1 MKAIKFFAISAM
13 AAAMIT
19 SCSNEDELSQSNYP
33 SDNIIRITA
42 GVNNAKT
49 RAEGAGTPLENPLSL
64 TVVNKYTET
73 TLAAKYTYVNKVFKK
88 NDNVWTCS
96 EAEAQ
101 TQPLLWQNKETLV
114 DIAALAP
121 AQEGKFD
128 GVYNKE
134 TRKFSSFSYSV
145 ADDQSTSSDNN
156 DLLYYYA
163 KDFKPGESLKDGKL
177 SIQMNHAFCMI
188 DIVVTLGTEFNKP
201 NVLDDSPIVKV
212 TLGGTKIAANVD
224 VKNAPT
230 SSTTGTT
237 EGTTEGSTTTG
248 STTAS
253 FVTASGEATD
263 ITTTKGTFTPAVNAE
278 KKADPEVNAISSFS
292 CIAIPQTVAANT
304 FKVSLK
310 TAGKLYEWTSDKEIT
325 LQSGYRYTL
334 NLTMGNDVVLLKGG
348 SISATP
354 WTEITSDKPL
364 ETD

>member
-1 MKAIKFFAISAM
+1 MKVINFFAITAM

-33 SDNIIRITA
+33 SDNIIRVTA

-64 TVVNKYTET
+64 TVVNKNVP
-73 TLAAKYTYVNKVFKK
+73 KYTYVDQEFSKTSG
-88 NDNVWTCS
+88 DWACS
-96 EAEAQ
+96 E
-101 TQPLLWQNKETLV
+101 TLLWQKSDALV
-114 DIAALAP
+114 DIVAFAP
-121 AQEGKFD
+121 AQQSKFN
-128 GVYNKE
+128 GVYANG
-134 TRKFSSFSYSV
+134 SIQPIAYSV
-145 ADDQSTSSDNN
+145 ADDQSTKSDNN

-163 KDFKPGESLKDGKL
+163 KDFNPGESLDKGKL
-177 SIQMNHAFCMI
+177 KIQFNHAFCMI
-188 DIVVTLGTEFNKP
+188 DINVTLGTELNKP
-201 NVLDDSPIVKV
+201 DIPTTSPITEV
-212 TLGGTKIAANVD
+212 TLEGTKIEANVNVTNAANI
-224 VKNAPT
+224 
-230 SSTTGTT
+230 
-237 EGTTEGSTTTG
+237 
-248 STTAS
+248 
-253 FVTASGEATD
+253 VTASETATAAK
-263 ITTTKGTFTPAVNAE
+263 IITTKGTFDKAANAE
-278 KKADPEVNAISSFS
+278 TNAKSHFS
-292 CIAIPQTVAANT
+292 CIVIPQNVAANT

>member
-1 MKAIKFFAISAM
+1 MKAIKFFAITAM

-19 SCSNEDELSQSNYP
+19 SCSSEDELSQSNYP

-49 RAEGAGTPLENPLSL
+49 RAEGAGVTQLEKPLSL
-64 TVVNKYTET
+64 TVVNKNDDA
-73 TLAAKYTYVNKVFKK
+73 TLANKYTYVNKVFSKDE
-88 NDNVWTCS
+88 NGAWNCS

-101 TQPLLWQNKETLV
+101 AQPLLWQNKETLV

-134 TRKFSSFSYSV
+134 TRNFSSFSYSV

-224 VKNAPT
+224 VTNAP
-230 SSTTGTT
+230 SV
-237 EGTTEGSTTTG
+237 
-248 STTAS
+248 
-253 FVTASGEATD
+253 VTASGEATD
-263 ITTTKGTFTPAVNAE
+263 ITTTKGTFTPAANA
-278 KKADPEVNAISSFS
+278 EVNAKSCFS
-292 CIAIPQTVAANT
+292 CIAIPQTVGENT

-310 TAGKLYEWTSDKEIT
+310 TAGKQYEWTSANPVELK
-325 LQSGYRYTL
+325 SGYRYTL
-334 NLTMGNDVVLLKGG
+334 ELTMGNNVVLLKDGITASPWGKGNGEGG
-348 SISATP
+348 S
-354 WTEITSDKPL
+354 L